1 VKYRVMGKTGLFVS
15 EFSLGTMNFGDRVKE
30 SDAILI
36 VKRAHELGV
45 NHFDTAEMY
54 PPGKWGL
61 SEEIL
66 GKAVKNFRND
76 VLITTKVG
84 GMPGKGIND
93 KGLSRYNIIAGLEKS
108 LVRLQTDHIDIYL
121 AHGLDARIPLDESLR
136 AFDDLVRSGKV
147 RYIGCSNFDA
157 WQMCKALWV
166 SDKNQMAH
174 FSCIQARYNLI
185 TRMIETE
192 LLPFCANEG
201 IGMFV
206 FNPLAGGLLTGG
218 VYSQGGDLVTSFT
231 KGAEP
236 PKESR
241 FGQPSY
247 RARYWH
253 DRNLEA
259 VTKLQ
264 NISNRFGHAPAQ
276 IGLAWLLLNKTVTS
290 VLTSADFMEQLTQN
304 LSAIDISLSDEE
316 IKACNEIYEAML
328 PVGWTN
334 QEGADMRVQWSI

>member
-1 VKYRVMGKTGLFVS
+1 MKYRVMGRTGLFVS
-15 EFSLGTMNFGDRVKE
+15 EFSLGTMNFGDSVGE
-30 SDAILI
+30 SDAIQI

-66 GKAVKNFRND
+66 GKAVKDFRNE

-84 GMPGKGIND
+84 GMPGKGPND

-108 LVRLQTDHIDIYL
+108 LIRLKTNHIDIYL
-121 AHGLDARIPLDESLR
+121 AHGLDARIPVDESLR

-157 WQMCKALWV
+157 WQMCKALWM
-166 SDKNQMAH
+166 SDKSNLVR

-185 TRMIETE
+185 TRSIETE

-218 VYSQGGDLVTSFT
+218 AYRQGGNLVTSYT
-231 KGAEP
+231 LGAEP
-236 PKESR
+236 PKDSR
-241 FGQPSY
+241 FGQASY

-259 VTKLQ
+259 TNKLQ
-264 NISNRFGHAPAQ
+264 NIANRFGHTPAQ

-290 VLTSADFMEQLTQN
+290 VLTSADYIDQLNQN

-316 IKACNEIYEAML
+316 IRACNEIYEAML
-328 PVGWTN
+328 PVGWIK
-334 QEGADMRVQWSI
+334 QEGADMRVQWQI